1 MNLNFI
7 EMLTIL
13 QLRPITIGNSYDG
26 NNINSYCMPQYT
38 TANGDQL
45 PCNWY
50 VSCFDFHQ
58 L

>member
-1 MNLNFI
+1 
-7 EMLTIL
+7 MLTIL